1 MSSKSSGLVASARE
15 RLLSA
20 ANQLFYEEGVR
31 GVGIDRV
38 IERAGVA
45 KASLYS
51 SFGSKEELVR
61 SYLGARHDARRARLE
76 AKLAGYPTA
85 EEKLLGVF
93 DLLAE
98 ITGDPAFR
106 GCAFLRADAEALP
119 GGAVK
124 EMCDLSRGWLRGVML
139 DLAREAGVADPQRLT
154 RRLVL
159 LYDGVTVAVQM
170 DGDRTAA
177 LEARALAAD
186 LLAAAP
192 RA

>member
-1 MSSKSSGLVASARE
+1 MSAKSSASPVSARE

-31 GVGIDRV
+31 AVGIDRV

-61 SYLGARHDARRARLE
+61 SYLGARQETRRARLE
-76 AKLAGYPTA
+76 AKLATYPTPEA
-85 EEKLLGVF
+85 KLLGVF
-93 DLLAE
+93 DLLVE
-98 ITGDPAFR
+98 ITADPAFR
-106 GCAFLRADAEALP
+106 GCAFLRADAETLP

-124 EMCDLSRGWLRGVML
+124 EMCDASRGWLRGVML
-139 DLAREAGVADPQRLT
+139 DLARQAGIADPDRLI

-177 LEARALAAD
+177 QEARAVAAD

-192 RA
+192 RT